1 MVSIEISTEALR
13 HFLNECMDDG
23 LAPLDGASTLHS
35 MKDWT
40 MGPPLVVLNEGTDD
54 GPSTKEIT
62 TEISI
67 EISIKGVEESE
78 EWRPYRLF
86 LN

>member
-1 MVSIEISTEALR
+1 
-13 HFLNECMDDG
+13 
-23 LAPLDGASTLHS
+23 
-35 MKDWT
+35 
-40 MGPPLVVLNEGTDD
+40 MGPPLFALNEGMDD
-54 GPSTKEIT
+54 GPSIKEIT